1 MEAYTRRLGEYCAD
15 LRYEDIPSRVVD
27 KIKWCILDNLGIILG
42 ATQTRFGRTMLD
54 YTRLLGDEA
63 QASILGYGLKTSAR
77 SAAFANGSLSETLEY
92 QDGYTKG
99 GYHPSCGTISASLAM
114 AEWKRSSGREL
125 IAAVTAGYEVG
136 NRVSEVVFPSH
147 LSLGYQ
153 STGTAGAVGAAAS
166 AAAILKLDREQTVNA
181 LGIAGFILP
190 ISTGDNLW
198 GGYTI
203 KPVHGGAAA
212 KAGIESALLASQGL
226 TSAPLEG
233 DPKLGKGFVQITS
246 DRPKLEKMTEGLG
259 QFTTI
264 AEVYF
269 KPYALCR
276 IIHAPVQVAIDL
288 RQRHGLKLDD
298 IAGVVVRTY
307 DFAAEVPGQTRTS
320 PESDPTLCQFSLPYG
335 VAAALMYGEVGLPQ
349 MMGEATRDPR
359 VHDLAARVQV
369 IHDLEM
375 DKLRPALR
383 PASVEVTL
391 RDGRKVNG
399 RVDFPKGEEGSPLTE
414 RELLEKFASLARGVV
429 GEENVE
435 RIRDAVFAL
444 DKADA
449 LDDLMRLLMRRY

>member
-1 MEAYTRRLGEYCAD
+1 MSLSS
-15 LRYEDIPSRVVD
+15 LFI
-27 KIKWCILDNLGIILG
+27 
-42 ATQTRFGRTMLD
+42 
-54 YTRLLGDEA
+54 
-63 QASILGYGLKTSAR
+63 AR

-99 GYHPSCGTISASLAM
+99 GYHPSCGTISSALAM
-114 AEWKRSSGREL
+114 AEWKKRTGRDL

-147 LSLGYQ
+147 LSRGFQ
-153 STGTAGAVGAAAS
+153 STGTAGAVGAAA
-166 AAAILKLDREQTVNA
+166 AAAVILKLDAEQTANA

-212 KAGIESALLASQGL
+212 KAGIESALLASLGL
-226 TSAPLEG
+226 NAAPLEG
-233 DPKLGKGFVQITS
+233 DPKLGKGFVQIMC
-246 DRPKLEKMTEGLG
+246 DKPKLEKMAEGLG
-259 QFTTI
+259 SFTTI
-264 AEVYF
+264 AELYF

-276 IIHAPVQVAIDL
+276 IIHAPVEVAIDL
-288 RQRHGLKLDD
+288 RNRHGLKLDD

-307 DFAAEVPGQTRTS
+307 DFAAEVPGQTRTT
-320 PESDPTLCQFSLPYG
+320 PQSDPTLCQFSLPYG
-335 VAAALMYGEVGLPQ
+335 VAAALMYGEVGLAQ

-359 VHDLAARVQV
+359 VHDLAAKVQV

-391 RDGRKVNG
+391 RDGRKVSG
-399 RVDFPKGEEGSPLTE
+399 RVDFPKGDARKPLTE
-414 RELLEKFASLARGVV
+414 QELLDKFASLARGVV
-429 GEENVE
+429 GEEKVK
-435 RIRDAVFAL
+435 RIQESVFAL
-444 DKADA
+444 DRIGAADE
-449 LDDLMRLLMRRY
+449 LVQLLKHQ

>member
-1 MEAYTRRLGEYCAD
+1 MEAYTQRLGEFCAG
-15 LRYEDIPSRVVD
+15 LRYEDIPSEVVAR
-27 KIKWCILDNLGIILG
+27 IKWCILDNLGIILG
-42 ATQTRFGRTMLD
+42 ATQTRFGRAMLA

-63 QASILGYGLKTSAR
+63 QASILGSGYRTSAR

-99 GYHPSCGTISASLAM
+99 GYHPSCGTISAALAM
-114 AEWKRSSGREL
+114 AEWKKVGGREL

-147 LSLGYQ
+147 LSRGYQ
-153 STGTAGAVGAAAS
+153 STGTAGAVGAAAA
-166 AAAILKLDREQTVNA
+166 AAAILKLDREQTTHA

-212 KAGIESALLASQGL
+212 KAGIESALLAAQGL
-226 TSAPLEG
+226 TAAPLEG
-233 DPKLGKGFVQITS
+233 DPKLRKGFVQITS
-246 DRPKLEKMTEGLG
+246 DRPKLEKMAEGLG
-259 QFTTI
+259 RFTTI
-264 AEVYF
+264 AEIYF

-276 IIHAPVQVAIDL
+276 IIHAPVDVAIDL
-288 RQRHGLKLDD
+288 RKRHGLKLEE
-298 IAGVVVRTY
+298 IASVVVRTY

-320 PESDPTLCQFSLPYG
+320 PDSDPTLCQFSLPYG

-383 PASVEVTL
+383 PAAVEVTL
-391 RDGRKVNG
+391 RDGRKVSG
-399 RVDFPKGEEGSPLTE
+399 RADFPKGDAENPMTE
-414 RELLEKFASLARGVV
+414 QELLDKFAHLARGVV
-429 GEENVE
+429 GEQKVG
-435 RIRDAVFAL
+435 RIQDAVFAL
-444 DKADA
+444 DRIAAIDE
-449 LDDLMRLLMRRY
+449 LVQLLKS